1 MSVVLNQ
8 NSPIWLFFFFIVCFK
23 FLFIYFGCAESSLLR
38 MGFRSLWC
46 VGFSLWGFSG
56 GAQAQS
62 PHSIWNLPGPGIEPM
77 SPALPGGFLTTGP
90 PGNSGCCSA
99 AKSCPTLQPQG
110 LHHARL
116 PCLSLSPWVCPN
128 SCSLSQLC
136 YLTISS
142 SAAPFS
148 FCLRSFPAS
157 GPFLISWLFASG
169 GQNIGPSALATVLL
183 INIQGWFPLG
193 LTSLIFVLSKGLSRA
208 FSSTTIRKHQ
218 FFGAQP
224 SLCSNSHIRTWL
236 LEKPSFDYMD
246 LCQQSDVSA
255 F

>member
-1 MSVVLNQ
+1 
-8 NSPIWLFFFFIVCFK
+8 
-23 FLFIYFGCAESSLLR
+23 

-99 AKSCPTLQPQG
+99 AKSCLTLQPQG

-157 GPFLISWLFASG
+157 GPFPISWLFASG

-224 SLCSNSHIRTWL
+224 SLWSNSHIRTWL